1 MNSKQFCEF
10 IIKKSIIK
18 ELTEVEK
25 RRIEYFIDAVKEIEE
40 LNIELNGD
48 IGPPYLKEF
57 MLPEDYIKILRELK
71 CLRSMKFCKLL
82 IEKKKYLNKVELPK
96 EEVDIICKEYEKG
109 SC

>member
-40 LNIELNGD
+40 
-48 IGPPYLKEF
+48 
-57 MLPEDYIKILRELK
+57 
-71 CLRSMKFCKLL
+71 
-82 IEKKKYLNKVELPK
+82 
-96 EEVDIICKEYEKG
+96 
-109 SC
+109 